1 MLKFVFKCLSI
12 TARVRN
18 NYCQYGILEEAIS
31 CKFGCKCVILS
42 GILFILLNYSYIFID
57 IRLQPSIWHA
67 NPPEVF
73 SILDSNDKSLEQ
85 KLTSMRAAV
94 IAFLAKQQPPQQKVR
109 DSSISSVVSVSRIFI
124 PQLANLASNYGFSGE
139 TAKQIVQFVMGIKQ
153 LVRDAHATLTFTLQ
167 PLTCADILISRLKWI
182 SDTVTSVDSFA
193 GREQSVPYEFK
204 EFQGLLTVERV
215 QQVGTIASFKPPGS
229 KFGLKRD
236 SRKLHIEPLHLP
248 PEESRTGTS
257 GTAAANAAAVTKEG
271 ISGVSVST
279 PLRNGNKRI
288 EVEVD
293 TRIVA
298 KAEPTN
304 SAIESSSTTSKPHQH
319 STSKYEEKG
328 RFDDSN
334 IDTKPV
340 AKNIFSRARAE
351 GLLPKSL
358 ATRAP
363 PLVPGSACA
372 SKPGSNDQASKM
384 DF

>member
-1 MLKFVFKCLSI
+1 V
-12 TARVRN
+12 
-18 NYCQYGILEEAIS
+18 
-31 CKFGCKCVILS
+31 
-42 GILFILLNYSYIFID
+42 ILFIIALLHFYHLFMNV
-57 IRLQPSIWHA
+57 RLQPSIWYSNA
-67 NPPEVF
+67 PEVF
-73 SILDSNDKSLEQ
+73 SIPDSNDESLEQ
-85 KLTSMRAAV
+85 KLSSMRAAV
-94 IAFLAKQQPPQQKVR
+94 VTFLAKQKPPQSKVR
-109 DSSISSVVSVSRIFI
+109 DSSVSSVVSVSRIYI

-139 TAKQIVQFVMGIKQ
+139 TMKQIVQFVMGIKQ

-182 SDTVTSVDSFA
+182 ADTVLSVDSFA

-257 GTAAANAAAVTKEG
+257 GTAAANAVAVSKEG
-271 ISGVSVST
+271 LLAGSALT

-293 TRIVA
+293 TRTVA
-298 KAEPTN
+298 EAEPTT
-304 SAIESSSTTSKPHQH
+304 SPTPFALDSLSRTSKPYHH
-319 STSKYEEKG
+319 SKVASKYKEKG
-328 RFDDSN
+328 LFDDSN
-334 IDTKPV
+334 TTDTNPV
-340 AKNIFSRARAE
+340 AKNIFNQARAE

-358 ATRAP
+358 AVRAP

-372 SKPGSNDQASKM
+372 SKPGSNDKASKL